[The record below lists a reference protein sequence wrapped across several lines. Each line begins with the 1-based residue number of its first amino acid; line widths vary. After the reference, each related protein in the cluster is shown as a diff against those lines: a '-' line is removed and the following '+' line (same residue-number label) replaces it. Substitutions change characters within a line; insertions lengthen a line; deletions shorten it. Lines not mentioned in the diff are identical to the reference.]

1 MFILML
7 YVLRFAFLVPPT
19 LPLPT
24 VTYGALVIDVGS
36 PDWAW
41 FSFFENL
48 LPRHKMWSMYF
59 FYTRGRS

>member
-1 MFILML
+1 M
-7 YVLRFAFLVPPT
+7 VPSS

-24 VTYGALVIDVGS
+24 VTYGALVVNVGS

-41 FSFFENL
+41 FSFFEISF
-48 LPRHKMWSMYF
+48 PRHKMWPVYY